1 MAVKPLD
8 WIGWREARAKMG
20 EIWDGW
26 AGAGRWEARDRAMI
40 ASLRRGKVPYRGEAH
55 EPGWRNYPVDLRV
68 VLAGLVSLPDDR
80 YYPYLVTN
88 VVEYQVSEL
97 VSFSSTADLLPPLPG
112 PAPGFQ
118 GPSLRTFTR
127 KAELVGFELALGA
140 FYDDLVRYGLPAGAE
155 PKRAPR
161 SRRRRPKPTTKR
173 PRRGKRQT
181 GPMPTADKIRT
192 AGKALIDEG
201 QVPVETIPWADFRPL
216 LCNKL
221 GVTPGTRGYGLD
233 TVQDALRSLLAE
245 RKAKLLRE
253 LTAKENP
260 CTSDTE
266 NTEN

>member
-1 MAVKPLD
+1 MAVEPLD

-40 ASLRRGKVPYRGEAH
+40 ASLRRGTVPFRGEAC
-55 EPGWRNYPVDLRV
+55 EPGLRSYPVDLRV

-80 YYPYLVTN
+80 YYPYLLSD
-88 VVEYQVSEL
+88 VVEYRVSEL
-97 VSFSSTADLLPPLPG
+97 VSFSGTADLLPPLPG
-112 PAPGFQ
+112 PAIGFQ

-155 PKRAPR
+155 PERAPGQ
-161 SRRRRPKPTTKR
+161 RRRGPKPTTKR
-173 PRRGKRQT
+173 PRRGKRRT
-181 GPMPTADKIRT
+181 GPRPTADKIRT
-192 AGKALIDEG
+192 AAQTLIDAG
-201 QVPVETIPWADFRPL
+201 QVPVEKIPWADFHPLLCSKLGVKPTTRGYRLDTAQRALRPL
-216 LCNKL
+216 LDEREAKRL
-221 GVTPGTRGYGLD
+221 G
-233 TVQDALRSLLAE
+233 
-245 RKAKLLRE
+245 K
-253 LTAKENP
+253 LTAEENP